1 MTIGAKLKDQSAYF
15 LENAVRFRCQGL
27 AAGDATDK
35 GGGNSPGAIIKVCN
49 SVYATKKVRAP
60 TQPLTLVFLDL
71 QTITVYFWA
80 NGVKLRGGLS
90 LLPFASSQHQFF
102 LLPPAPF

>member
-15 LENAVRFRCQGL
+15 LENAVRFRRQGL

-49 SVYATKKVRAP
+49 SVCATKKVRAP
-60 TQPLTLVFLDL
+60 TQPLTQFSLDF
-71 QTITVYFWA
+71 QTIAIYIWG
-80 NGVKLRGGLS
+80 NWVKLLGELS
-90 LLPFASSQHQFF
+90 VLPFAFF
-102 LLPPAPF
+102 LLSPTPL